1 MVLTTERLLLRP
13 ILPSDAADMFEY
25 SCHPEVG
32 PNAGWKPH
40 ETLEETHAI
49 LKEIFLDQED
59 IFGIQ
64 LQTSG
69 KLVGSIGLLTDPK
82 RENPQARML
91 GYAIGRNYWGKGYM
105 TEAVQAVVEYGFA
118 VRGYQLLSAYCYP
131 HNLRSQRVLQK
142 CGFVYE
148 GRLTQAELL
157 YDGTILDNDCY
168 SCIK

>member
-40 ETLEETHAI
+40 ETLEETHPI

-69 KLVGSIGLLTDPK
+69 KLVGSIGPVSYTHLDVYK
-82 RENPQARML
+82 RQATARTRP
-91 GYAIGRNYWGKGYM
+91 GIGAKPDKTR
-105 TEAVQAVVEYGFA
+105 TV
-118 VRGYQLLSAYCYP
+118 
-131 HNLRSQRVLQK
+131 
-142 CGFVYE
+142 
-148 GRLTQAELL
+148 
-157 YDGTILDNDCY
+157 
-168 SCIK
+168 